1 MCICFDDRHYPKR
14 KSSWL
19 SVGPVHQNMCS
30 IQNFHIHFSKSPLC
44 IAYFLFPCIFVNL
57 WTIMHAFPFLC
68 LESVILIHVLYSSS
82 SEVSVL
88 KIILN
93 ISCSLRSLELVMCL
107 YLSRSFSLRFIFVAT
122 IDDKFIEKGRVNIF
136 IHFITSLS
144 LVFKYS

>member
-1 MCICFDDRHYPKR
+1 
-14 KSSWL
+14 
-19 SVGPVHQNMCS
+19 
-30 IQNFHIHFSKSPLC
+30 
-44 IAYFLFPCIFVNL
+44 
-57 WTIMHAFPFLC
+57 MHAFPFLC